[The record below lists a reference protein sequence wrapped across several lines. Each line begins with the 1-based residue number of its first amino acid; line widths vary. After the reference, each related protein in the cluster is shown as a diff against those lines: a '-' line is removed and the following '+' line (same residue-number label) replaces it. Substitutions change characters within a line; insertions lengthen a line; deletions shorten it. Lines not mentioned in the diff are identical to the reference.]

1 MYVRLAVA
9 DDQCPMIARIRLA
22 KIPLCLLIGSAALF
36 GAILADPVVSSEIF
50 LIVGGVFL
58 VATGAASLNSL
69 QELGLDGKMGR
80 TQNRPLPAGQLTPQ
94 QAGWQAFFL
103 IFGGLLLLFI
113 KTSDPLPAVMT
124 ASAVILYNGI
134 YTPLKKIT
142 VLAIIP
148 GAMCGALPSYIGWL
162 AGGGE
167 GFSFTAILLLAL
179 FVLWQIPHFWLILL
193 RYRDEY
199 VVGRLPN
206 LLQQFRENTLKR
218 LFITWIGALV
228 FIMLMFATLP
238 YPLAHVVRYGVILN
252 ALGLAGIFFAWL
264 RLRKSDDYRLLF
276 VVLNCALFIHMVILA
291 VGRVVG
297 NQ

>member
-1 MYVRLAVA
+1 
-9 DDQCPMIARIRLA
+9 MIARIRLA
-22 KIPLCLLIGSAALF
+22 KVLLCLLIGSAALF
-36 GAILADPVVSSEIF
+36 GAILADPVVSPRI
-50 LIVGGVFL
+50 LLVVGGIFL

-80 TQNRPLPAGQLTPQ
+80 TKGRPLPVGQLSPQ
-94 QAGWQAFFL
+94 QAGWQAFIL
-103 IFGGLLLLFI
+103 ILGGLLLLFI
-113 KTSDPLPAVMT
+113 KTSDPLPMVIT

-148 GAMCGALPSYIGWL
+148 GAMCGALPAYIGWL

-167 GFSFTAILLLAL
+167 GFGFTAILLLAL

-199 VVGRLPN
+199 AASKLPN
-206 LLQQFRENTLKR
+206 LLHQFQENTLKR
-218 LFITWIGALV
+218 LFITWIGALA
-228 FIMLMFATLP
+228 FIMLMFAVLP
-238 YPLAHVVRYGVILN
+238 YPLATVARYGVVFN
-252 ALGLAGIFFAWL
+252 ALCLPGIFFAWL
-264 RLRKSDDYRLLF
+264 TLRTHDDYSLLF

-297 NQ
+297 K